1 VEVEV
6 QPHNEEP
13 PFEAVAY
20 DTLAGRFSEFREF
33 EDEWLDSHPVN
44 QTELCFFGPFKGE
57 RMVVFDLA
65 AALSD
70 IKRASGGLLVPN
82 RSSPLHTAMLAL
94 AFFALLA
101 WGFAAMR
108 FFRGGG
114 AARGDKDDGLQHDER
129 QPLRGEEAIGW
140 RGRLGGAVGWG
151 MARPTVVTDLQAPG
165 GVEGINGGTRELPL
179 VGGTPREWGTMQEV
193 NLT

>member
-1 VEVEV
+1 M

-44 QTELCFFGPFKGE
+44 QTELCFWGPFKGE

-108 FFRGGG
+108 FCRGGG
-114 AARGDKDDGLQHDER
+114 VARGDKDDGLQHDER
-129 QPLRGEEAIGW
+129 QPLRGEEAVGW
-140 RGRLGGAVGWG
+140 RGRLGGQWAGVWR
-151 MARPTVVTDLQAPG
+151 ARPWSRTCKRPAG
-165 GVEGINGGTRELPL
+165 WRESTA
-179 VGGTPREWGTMQEV
+179 GRASCRWWAARRGSGARCRRST
-193 NLT
+193 